1 MNILQFTAL
10 AAEGQEIVNEA
21 DSAKVILKS
30 MAEEFSKDPNKFL
43 VGLGQQ
49 AIDFGLKILAA
60 FAIYIIGAWII
71 KKIKIVLKKF
81 FEKRGSEPTL
91 TSFVTSLV
99 TITLTV
105 LLIIITISALGI
117 NTTSFAAI
125 LAAGGMAIGMALSG
139 TVQNFAGGL
148 MILLFK
154 PFKVGDYIK
163 AQGHE
168 GFVTEVTIVSTK
180 IRTYANSIIVLPNG
194 ALFNGNI
201 DNFSNKPLHRISWN
215 VSIAYG
221 SDTAKAREVIL
232 DFLAKDE
239 RILNSETPGAADPAV
254 HVNKLNDSSVD
265 LIVYAWVNVGDFWP
279 VTYAINERI
288 YCELPKNG
296 IQFPF
301 PQLDVHLVKPSLD

>member
-1 MNILQFTAL
+1 MNILQIAAL
-10 AAEGQEIVNEA
+10 ASTDQQVVNEA
-21 DSAKVILKS
+21 DSAKIVLKN
-30 MAEEFSKDPNKFL
+30 MAEEFSKDPDKFL
-43 VGLGQQ
+43 AGLGQH
-49 AIDFGLKILAA
+49 AIDFGLKLLAA
-60 FAIYIIGAWII
+60 IAIYVIGAWLI
-71 KKIKIVLKKF
+71 KKVKVILRRF
-81 FEKRGSEPTL
+81 FEKKGSEPTL

-154 PFKVGDYIK
+154 PFRVGDYIK
-163 AQGHE
+163 AQGYE
-168 GFVTEVTIVSTK
+168 GFVVEVSIVSTK

-201 DNFSNKPLHRISWN
+201 DNFSDKPIHRISWN
-215 VSIAYG
+215 VSVAYG
-221 SDTAKAREVIL
+221 SDTEKAREVIL
-232 DFLAKDE
+232 GFLAEDE
-239 RILNSETPGAADPAV
+239 RILNHETPGAANPAV
-254 HVNKLNDSSVD
+254 HVDKLNDSSVD
-265 LIVYAWVNVGDFWP
+265 LIVYAWVKVSDFWP
-279 VTYAINERI
+279 VTYAINEKI
-288 YCELPKNG
+288 YTELPKNG

-301 PQLDVHLVKPSLD
+301 PQLDIHMVNSSKD